1 MGYACP
7 VCEIPQQDETHLANH
22 LAFAAMLG
30 REDHE
35 EWLDEHVPEWGEMG
49 PGTLG
54 ERTATF
60 APEAEFEAVFEDT
73 TGGHGHD
80 DPGRFEDAVPRQHG
94 RQAMDGEASG
104 ILAEAESMTREMYES
119 EEE

>member
-30 REDHE
+30 REGHE
-35 EWLDEHVPEWGEMG
+35 EWLDEHVPDWEEMG
-49 PGTLG
+49 PEELG
-54 ERTATF
+54 ERAAAF
-60 APEAEFEAVFEDT
+60 APEKEFETVFEDT
-73 TGGHGHD
+73 TGGRGG
-80 DPGRFEDAVPRQHG
+80 GRFEDAVPPQRG
-94 RQAMDGEASG
+94 RQAMGGEASG
-104 ILAEAESMTREMYES
+104 ILAEAEAMTREMYES